1 MMGGKTIVRWR
12 MLGILAVGLSLLVAA
27 ESPAAMAA
35 DSRAGKISGVV
46 LDPAGVPQ
54 MGATIAISAQTFL
67 SDSPI
72 QLLSNARGQFSSP
85 ELRPGLYTVHVI
97 LAGFLPALLRNVQ
110 VNSRHITSLHVQ
122 LGSVF
127 AGISG
132 LERQPNQQPAN
143 DEWGWVLRSSAGTRP
158 ILRLRDGNLVL
169 VGEEEGSNSEGMYA
183 PRRSH
188 GRIDV
193 ISGAR
198 PGTVNSFSDSPATS
212 FAYDEGIGSVGQ
224 LLLAGQFSYESQAPS
239 GGFAT
244 MWLPDGASKS
254 GPMTSLVVRQSRLGP
269 EGPIFRG
276 MRFDQDGA
284 LPINDRVTVR
294 YGAEYLLAGLGSAI
308 TTGFRP
314 RGEIAVKVG
323 RGWEASFLVASRPV
337 PEASPEATAPLESA
351 LKSFDT
357 FPTTMFREGRP
368 VLENGWHEELAVE
381 HLFRNHS
388 RFILAGFHDD
398 SDDTAVFGKGRGLSN
413 IDFLQSYFGDGFA
426 YDGGSSSSWGA
437 RAAYQREFSDKLSAT
452 LVYAWAGALTPSAN
466 AGGDASLREA
476 LNTQYHS
483 SVAGSFTSHIPHLG
497 TVVTTGYK
505 WIGGPTVSRQDEF
518 GETFYR
524 LDPYFNLAV
533 RQPIP
538 CAFLHHM
545 EAVADIGNLLAQGYV
560 PITTRDGH
568 VVLVAAYRTFRGG
581 ISLQF

>member
-1 MMGGKTIVRWR
+1 MTGGKTIVKLRR
-12 MLGILAVGLSLLVAA
+12 LGILVAGLALLLTAAPPAVW
-27 ESPAAMAA
+27 AA
-35 DSRAGKISGVV
+35 DSLAGKIRGVV

-54 MGATIAISAQTFL
+54 MGATIAITAQSIL

-72 QLLSNARGQFSSP
+72 QLISNGRGQFASP

-97 LAGFLPALLRNVQ
+97 LAGFLPALLENVQ
-110 VNSRHITSLHVQ
+110 VNSHHNTTLEVQ

-127 AGISG
+127 AGIPG
-132 LERQPNQQPAN
+132 LRRPAN
-143 DEWGWVLRSSAGTRP
+143 EHPENGEWGWVLRSSASTRP
-158 ILRLRDGNLVL
+158 ILRLQDGGLVL
-169 VGEEEGSNSEGMYA
+169 VGDERESTEGTYA
-183 PRRSH
+183 VRRSR

-193 ISGAR
+193 VSGAR

-244 MWLPDGASKS
+244 LWLPDGASKS

-284 LPINDRVTVR
+284 LPISDRVTVR
-294 YGAEYLLAGLGSAI
+294 YGAEYLLTGLGSAM
-308 TTGFRP
+308 TSGFRP
-314 RGEIAVKVG
+314 RGEVAVKIG
-323 RGWEASFLVASRPV
+323 RGWETSFLVASRPV
-337 PEASPEATAPLESA
+337 PETSLEATAPLDSA
-351 LKSFDT
+351 LQSFDT
-357 FPTTMFREGRP
+357 FPTTMFRRGRP

-388 RFILAGFHDD
+388 RVILAGFHDD
-398 SDDTAVFGKGRGLSN
+398 SDDTAVFGKGRGLNSV
-413 IDFLQSYFGDGFA
+413 DFLQSYFGDGFA
-426 YDGGSSSSWGA
+426 YDGGASSSWGT
-437 RAAYQREFSDKLSAT
+437 RAAYQREFSSNLSAT
-452 LVYAWAGALTPSAN
+452 LIYAWAGALTPVADAPS
-466 AGGDASLREA
+466 DASLREA
-476 LNTQYHS
+476 LDTRYHN
-483 SVAGSFTSHIPHLG
+483 SVAGSFTSHVPHLG
-497 TVVTTGYK
+497 TLVTAGYK
-505 WIGGPTVSRQDEF
+505 WIDGEPVSRQDEF

-524 LDPYFNLAV
+524 LDPYLNLAI

-545 EAVADIGNLLAQGYV
+545 QAVADIGNLLAQGYV
-560 PITTRDGH
+560 PITTRDGR
-568 VVLVAAYRTFRGG
+568 VIMVAAYRTFRGG